1 MRTEASQGVKGQGCG
16 CGDGLEGLGRN
27 GVSGGSIV
35 NIIMAAQ
42 GLTRT
47 WLHVSILDQVRA
59 TPIPTAA
66 LANTSR
72 KSVGTVNHAWH
83 LHERTIPPAQP
94 LLLVG

>member
-1 MRTEASQGVKGQGCG
+1 
-16 CGDGLEGLGRN
+16 
-27 GVSGGSIV
+27 
-35 NIIMAAQ
+35 MAAQ